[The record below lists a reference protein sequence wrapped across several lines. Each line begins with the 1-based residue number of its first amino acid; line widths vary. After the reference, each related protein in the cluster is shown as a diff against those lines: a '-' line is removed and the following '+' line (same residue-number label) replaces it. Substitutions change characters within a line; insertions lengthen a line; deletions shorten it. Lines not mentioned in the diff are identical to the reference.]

1 MGQYVKL
8 VRPQQWVKNLFLF
21 APLFFTF
28 EYSFVDLIQVTAGF
42 ILFSFAASALY
53 AFNDI
58 LDKEEDQKHPE
69 KKQRPVSS
77 GQIGVRSAS
86 ILSIILLVLSLGGA
100 AFLSSEFLFILVV
113 YVLMNIAYT
122 IKLKHISI
130 LDISLI
136 SIGFVLRIF
145 AGAELVDVAPTNW
158 IVLVTFLLAL
168 FLALAKRRDDV
179 LLVDEG
185 LKTRKNVDGYN
196 LEMINA
202 GMVFMAGVTT
212 VAYIMYTLSDDVT
225 QRLESSNTYL
235 TSFFVIVGIL
245 RYMQIT
251 FVENRSGNPASI
263 LINDLFLKLI
273 ILGWLSS
280 FLIIHFWI

>member
-1 MGQYVKL
+1 M
-8 VRPQQWVKNLFLF
+8 RPQQWVKNLFLF
-21 APLFFTF
+21 APLFFSF
-28 EYSFVDLIQVTAGF
+28 EYSVAQFVQVFAGF
-42 ILFSFAASALY
+42 ILFSLAASALY
-53 AFNDI
+53 SLNDI
-58 LDKEEDQKHPE
+58 LDREEDRYHPE
-69 KKQRPVSS
+69 KKNRPIAS
-77 GQIGVRSAS
+77 GKIDIRSAIFLTVALLTIS
-86 ILSIILLVLSLGGA
+86 LTGAALLSKGFLYILL
-100 AFLSSEFLFILVV
+100 I
-113 YVLMNIAYT
+113 YVLMNIAYSV
-122 IKLKHISI
+122 KLKHISI

-145 AGAELVDVAPTNW
+145 AGAELVDIIPTNW

-212 VAYIMYTLSDDVT
+212 VAYIMYTLSEDVIS
-225 QRLESSNTYL
+225 RLGSEDVYL

-251 FVENRSGNPASI
+251 FVENRSSNPASL
-263 LINDLFLKLI
+263 LIHDLFLKLI
-273 ILGWLSS
+273 IVSWLST
-280 FLIIHFWI
+280 FLIIHFLI

>member
-1 MGQYVKL
+1 MGYYIKL
-8 VRPQQWVKNLFLF
+8 VRPQQWVKNLFIF

-28 EYSFVDLIQVTAGF
+28 EYTFGGIILVLAGF

-69 KKQRPVSS
+69 KKHRPISS
-77 GQIGVRSAS
+77 GQISARSAS
-86 ILSIILLVLSLGGA
+86 ILSIVLLIVSLVGA
-100 AFLSSEFLFILVV
+100 AFLSTDFFSILLI
-113 YVLMNIAYT
+113 YVLMNIAYS

-145 AGAELVDVAPTNW
+145 AGAALVNVEPTNW

-212 VAYIMYTLSDDVT
+212 VAYIMYTLSDDVIA
-225 QRLESSNTYL
+225 RLDSSNTYL

-251 FVENRSGNPASI
+251 FVENRSGNPTSI
-263 LINDLFLKLI
+263 LLNDLFLKLI

-280 FLIIHFWI
+280 FLIIHSWI

>member
-1 MGQYVKL
+1 MGYYVKL
-8 VRPQQWVKNLFLF
+8 MRPQQWVKNLFLF

-28 EYSFVDLIQVTAGF
+28 EYTLDSFLRVFLGF
-42 ILFSFAASALY
+42 LLFSLAASALY
-53 AFNDI
+53 ALNDI
-58 LDKEEDQKHPE
+58 LDLKEDQKHPE
-69 KKQRPVSS
+69 KKHRPLSS
-77 GQIGVRSAS
+77 GQISVRSAG
-86 ILSIILLVLSLGGA
+86 ILSIVLAVFSLAGA
-100 AFLSSEFLFILVV
+100 AFLSTYFLYILLI
-113 YVLMNIAYT
+113 YILMNIAYSL
-122 IKLKHISI
+122 KLKHISI

-145 AGAELVDVAPTNW
+145 AGAELINVVPTNW

-179 LLVDEG
+179 LLVDKG

-212 VAYIMYTLSDDVT
+212 VAYIMYTLSDDVLH
-225 QRLESSNTYL
+225 RLGSSNVYL

-251 FVENRSGNPASI
+251 FVENRSGNPAF
-263 LINDLFLKLI
+263 LVINDLFLKLI
-273 ILGWLSS
+273 ILGWLST
-280 FLIIHFWI
+280 FLIIYYST

>member
-1 MGQYVKL
+1 MGYYVKL
-8 VRPQQWVKNLFLF
+8 MRPQQWVKNLFLF
-21 APLFFTF
+21 APLFFSF
-28 EYSFVDLIQVTAGF
+28 KYSVAQFVQVFAGF
-42 ILFSFAASALY
+42 ILFSLAASALY
-53 AFNDI
+53 SLNDI
-58 LDKEEDQKHPE
+58 LDREEDRYHPE
-69 KKQRPVSS
+69 KKNRPIAS
-77 GQIGVRSAS
+77 GKIDIRSA
-86 ILSIILLVLSLGGA
+86 IILTVALLTISLTSAALLSKG
-100 AFLSSEFLFILVV
+100 FLYILLI
-113 YVLMNIAYT
+113 YVLMNIAYSV
-122 IKLKHISI
+122 KLKHISI

-145 AGAELVDVAPTNW
+145 AGAELVDIIPTNW

-212 VAYIMYTLSDDVT
+212 VAYIMYTLSEDVIS
-225 QRLESSNTYL
+225 RLGSEDVYL

-251 FVENRSGNPASI
+251 FVENRSSNPASL
-263 LINDLFLKLI
+263 LIHDLFLKLI
-273 ILGWLSS
+273 IIAWLST
-280 FLIIHFWI
+280 FLIIHFLI